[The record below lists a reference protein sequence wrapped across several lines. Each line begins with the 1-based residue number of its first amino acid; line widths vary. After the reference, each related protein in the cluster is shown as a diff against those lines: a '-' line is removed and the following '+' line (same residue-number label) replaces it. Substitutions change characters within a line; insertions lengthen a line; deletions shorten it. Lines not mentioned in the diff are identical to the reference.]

1 MLNLTNINV
10 ASNKSR
16 TRPNNLENFN
26 KYMLDIRQYKALS
39 REEEISLFKR
49 LEIDPDNKEIIEKI
63 CNHNLLFVVSVAKIY
78 ANHINNSMLS
88 LEDLINEGNFGL
100 CKAVSKFDYKTGNK
114 FISYAVW
121 HIRAMILESIQDNI
135 KIIRLPSSAR
145 EVITSLERKESEL
158 EQILFR
164 TPTTLELFESEFG
177 YDTVSLINSV
187 SKLDEF
193 RLISGASTSL
203 NDSSSDE
210 DKTELGDLV
219 VGDTLSQDTKLM
231 IKEHRDFVDKML
243 KKIPYFAQ
251 CYLTDFYGLN
261 GGTPLTLREVAD
273 KYQVTFVEVKACMSK
288 YTRFLKI
295 KYKRNKKYLLD
306 MEY

>member
-39 REEEISLFKR
+39 REEEVNLFKR
-49 LEIDPDNKEIIEKI
+49 LEIDPNNKAIINKI
-63 CNHNLLFVVSVAKIY
+63 CKHNLLFVVSVAKIY

-121 HIRAMILESIQDNI
+121 HIRAMILESIQTNI
-135 KIIRLPSSAR
+135 KTIRVPSSVR
-145 EVITSLERKESEL
+145 DVINSLDRKENEL
-158 EQILFR
+158 EQILCR

-177 YDTVSLINSV
+177 YDTTSLINSV

-210 DKTELGDLV
+210 DKIELGELV
-219 VGDTLSQDTKLM
+219 VGDTLSQDTRLM
-231 IKEHRDFVDKML
+231 MKEHRAFVDKML
-243 KKIPYFAQ
+243 TKIPYHAQ
-251 CYLTDFYGLN
+251 CYLIDFYGLD
-261 GGTPLTLREVAD
+261 GGIPLTLRELAD
-273 KYQVTFVEVKACMSK
+273 KYEVTFVEVKACMSK

-295 KYKRNKKYLLD
+295 KFKRNKRYLLD
-306 MEY
+306 IA